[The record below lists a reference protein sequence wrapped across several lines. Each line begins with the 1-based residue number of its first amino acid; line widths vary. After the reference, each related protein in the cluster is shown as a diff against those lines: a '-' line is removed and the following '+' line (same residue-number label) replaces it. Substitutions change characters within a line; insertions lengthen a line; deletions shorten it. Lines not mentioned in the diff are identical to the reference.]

1 MEYYEG
7 RRTKA
12 PKNAARTASKGS
24 KRKQITVDKV
34 QGYAVSQVSVY
45 RQQVSQFCWL
55 LTLFFDIYCCMFI
68 KLIFYL

>member
-1 MEYYEG
+1 MKG

-34 QGYAVSQVSVY
+34 QGYAVSQVSV
-45 RQQVSQFCWL
+45 VIS
-55 LTLFFDIYCCMFI
+55 T
-68 KLIFYL
+68 

>member
-45 RQQVSQFCWL
+45 RQQGSQF
-55 LTLFFDIYCCMFI
+55 F
-68 KLIFYL
+68 